1 MGGSTRV
8 CSINRQ
14 EAIDKSPRKKKTA
27 IFVRSQAFVMPRHC
41 SAVGC
46 KSRDTK
52 DIRKSGITFHRLPKK
67 GNPRRTTWII
77 NSRRKGPE
85 GKGQW
90 DPQSGFI
97 YFCSKHFTPDSF
109 ELSGVSGYRR
119 LKDDA
124 IPTIFENQPRERGNA
139 GKCATKQRGRPR
151 SVDKHISVKTS
162 TINEDSENQEISNN
176 EAVVQK
182 VAENECENGEGEDK
196 HVQPPPQ
203 PSSEAPQT
211 SEETSLED
219 PPPDPSSPQPPPRP
233 PSPSCYMRR
242 LPPPPGFYL
251 PKEHNYAQLCPLVWR
266 KRYDKAIDS
275 LEKALRLL
283 SAARRRENRLRHALL
298 RLRENRLRSTLFRT
312 REGAKGKEA
321 RGGRFSSW
329 TSQKGQGA
337 KVERGCRDLEGL
349 EESANEG
356 ATDEIDLLAEGW
368 NGQTQA
374 KGKVT
379 GEEEEG
385 CCFYCGR
392 DNEGNKVSGYKEAT
406 VGADEVQGSH
416 TKYKPKRIQEIKK
429 KAKVLKEQKSENSR
443 TDAAPVEQQSYYLY
457 YCESAENEDTMQ
469 VVTMELQPHQLNTE
483 DETSL
488 ELHNNAEAVQ
498 QLALLHPQT
507 DMHTSSGPIQ
517 YQTTLQET
525 SAPFQLQQI
534 QVLQPQQGLLLPDLA
549 TKEKSDVEMEQ
560 GQQFFW
566 VQERTDD
573 HVLLMSVPTEARERN
588 RVDVETVIETV
599 QPQVI
604 LERYQSK
611 DAEERDGLS
620 VKCDSTALTVTGWE
634 NGQITHQSD
643 MRPTADVRERLKEHL
658 EGFQLQLSSEFID

>member
-1 MGGSTRV
+1 
-8 CSINRQ
+8 
-14 EAIDKSPRKKKTA
+14 
-27 IFVRSQAFVMPRHC
+27 MPRHC

-67 GNPRRTTWII
+67 GSPRRTTWII

-124 IPTIFENQPRERGNA
+124 IPTVFEIQPHERGTA

-151 SVDKHISVKTS
+151 NVDKHISVKNS
-162 TINEDSENQEISNN
+162 ANNEDSENQEIFNN
-176 EAVVQK
+176 ETVVQK
-182 VAENECENGEGEDK
+182 VAENECEKGEGEDK
-196 HVQPPPQ
+196 HGQPPPQ

-211 SEETSLED
+211 SEETSLD
-219 PPPDPSSPQPPPRP
+219 DQQPDPSSPQPPPRP

-298 RLRENRLRSTLFRT
+298 CLRENRLRSTLFRT

-321 RGGRFSSW
+321 RGCRFSTW
-329 TSQKGQGA
+329 AAQKGQGA
-337 KVERGCRDLEGL
+337 KVERGCNLEAL
-349 EESANEG
+349 EES

-368 NGQTQA
+368 NGQAQT

-406 VGADEVQGSH
+406 VGPDEVQGSH
-416 TKYKPKRIQEIKK
+416 TRHKPKRIQGIKR
-429 KAKVLKEQKSENSR
+429 KAKVLKEQKSETSR
-443 TDAAPVEQQSYYLY
+443 TDVAPVEQQSYYLY

-483 DETSL
+483 EETSL
-488 ELHNNAEAVQ
+488 ELHNNAGAIQ

-507 DMHTSSGPIQ
+507 DMHTAPGPIQ
-517 YQTTLQET
+517 YSTTLQET

-534 QVLQPQQGLLLPDLA
+534 QVLQPQQGLLLPDLV
-549 TKEKSDVEMEQ
+549 TKEKSDIEMEQ

-566 VQERTDD
+566 VQEETDD
-573 HVLLMSVPTEARERN
+573 HVLLMPVPAEARQRN

-599 QPQVI
+599 QPLAI
-604 LERYQSK
+604 LERHQSK
-611 DAEERDGLS
+611 DTEERDGLT
-620 VKCDSTALTVTGWE
+620 VKCDSTVLTAMGWE
-634 NGQITHQSD
+634 NGQLTHQSD
-643 MRPTADVRERLKEHL
+643 LRPTGDVRERLKEHL

>member
-1 MGGSTRV
+1 
-8 CSINRQ
+8 
-14 EAIDKSPRKKKTA
+14 
-27 IFVRSQAFVMPRHC
+27 MPRHC

-124 IPTIFENQPRERGNA
+124 IPTVFESQPHERGNA
-139 GKCATKQRGRPR
+139 GKCATKRRGRPR
-151 SVDKHISVKTS
+151 NVDKHISVKNS
-162 TINEDSENQEISNN
+162 SNNGDSETQEIFNN
-176 EAVVQK
+176 ETVLQK
-182 VAENECENGEGEDK
+182 VAEDECEKGEGEEK
-196 HVQPPPQ
+196 RAQ
-203 PSSEAPQT
+203 PSSQPSCEAPQT
-211 SEETSLED
+211 SEESSALD
-219 PPPDPSSPQPPPRP
+219 KQPPDPSSPPRP
-233 PSPSCYMRR
+233 PSPSRYMRR

-312 REGAKGKEA
+312 RDRAKGKEA
-321 RGGRFSSW
+321 QGGRFSSW
-329 TSQKGQGA
+329 AAQKGQGA
-337 KVERGCRDLEGL
+337 KVERGCNLEGL
-349 EESANEG
+349 EESAS
-356 ATDEIDLLAEGW
+356 DEIDLLAEGW
-368 NGQTQA
+368 NGQAQT
-374 KGKVT
+374 KGKVA

-406 VGADEVQGSH
+406 VGPDEGQGSH
-416 TKYKPKRIQEIKK
+416 TRHEPKRIQEIKR
-429 KAKVLKEQKSENSR
+429 KAKVLKEQKSETSK
-443 TDAAPVEQQSYYLY
+443 TDVAPVEQQSYYLY

-469 VVTMELQPHQLNTE
+469 VVTMELLSSE
-483 DETSL
+483 EETSL
-488 ELHNNAEAVQ
+488 ELHSNAEEIQ

-507 DMHTSSGPIQ
+507 DMHTAPGPVQ
-517 YQTTLQET
+517 YSTTLQET

-549 TKEKSDVEMEQ
+549 AKEKSDMEQQ

-566 VQERTDD
+566 VQEGTDD
-573 HVLLMSVPTEARERN
+573 HVLLMPVPAEARESN
-588 RVDVETVIETV
+588 GVDVETVIETV

-611 DAEERDGLS
+611 DAEDRDGLT
-620 VKCDSTALTVTGWE
+620 VKCDSTVLTATAWGD
-634 NGQITHQSD
+634 GQLTHQSD
-643 MRPTADVRERLKEHL
+643 LRPTADVRERLKEHL

>member
-1 MGGSTRV
+1 
-8 CSINRQ
+8 
-14 EAIDKSPRKKKTA
+14 
-27 IFVRSQAFVMPRHC
+27 
-41 SAVGC
+41 
-46 KSRDTK
+46 
-52 DIRKSGITFHRLPKK
+52 
-67 GNPRRTTWII
+67 
-77 NSRRKGPE
+77 
-85 GKGQW
+85 
-90 DPQSGFI
+90 
-97 YFCSKHFTPDSF
+97 
-109 ELSGVSGYRR
+109 
-119 LKDDA
+119 
-124 IPTIFENQPRERGNA
+124 
-139 GKCATKQRGRPR
+139 
-151 SVDKHISVKTS
+151 TS
-162 TINEDSENQEISNN
+162 TNNEDSENQEISNN
-176 EAVVQK
+176 ETVVQK
-182 VAENECENGEGEDK
+182 VAENECENGEGEDN

-219 PPPDPSSPQPPPRP
+219 PLRDPSSPQPPPRP

-312 REGAKGKEA
+312 RDGAKGKEA

-329 TSQKGQGA
+329 AAQKGQGA

-385 CCFYCGR
+385 
-392 DNEGNKVSGYKEAT
+392 DNEGNKVGGYKEAT
-406 VGADEVQGSH
+406 VGADEAQGSH
-416 TKYKPKRIQEIKK
+416 TKHKPKRIQEIKR
-429 KAKVLKEQKSENSR
+429 KAK
-443 TDAAPVEQQSYYLY
+443 
-457 YCESAENEDTMQ
+457 DTMQ

-560 GQQFFW
+560 GQQ
-566 VQERTDD
+566 TDD
-573 HVLLMSVPTEARERN
+573 HVLLMERN

-658 EGFQLQLSSEFID
+658 EG

>member
-1 MGGSTRV
+1 
-8 CSINRQ
+8 
-14 EAIDKSPRKKKTA
+14 
-27 IFVRSQAFVMPRHC
+27 MPRHC

-52 DIRKSGITFHRLPKK
+52 DIRKSGTTFHRLPKK
-67 GNPRRTTWII
+67 GNPRRTAWII

-124 IPTIFENQPRERGNA
+124 IPTVFEIQPHGGGDA
-139 GKCATKQRGRPR
+139 GKCATKRRGRPR
-151 SVDKHISVKTS
+151 NVDKHISVKNS
-162 TINEDSENQEISNN
+162 TNNEDSENQEIFNN

-182 VAENECENGEGEDK
+182 VAENECEKGEGEDK
-196 HVQPPPQ
+196 HSQPPPQ

-211 SEETSLED
+211 SEETSLD
-219 PPPDPSSPQPPPRP
+219 DQQPSPQPPPRP

-312 REGAKGKEA
+312 RDGPKGKEA

-329 TSQKGQGA
+329 AAQKGQGA
-337 KVERGCRDLEGL
+337 KVERGRNLEAL
-349 EESANEG
+349 EESAN
-356 ATDEIDLLAEGW
+356 DEIDLLAEGW
-368 NGQTQA
+368 NGQVQT

-406 VGADEVQGSH
+406 VGPDEVLGSH
-416 TKYKPKRIQEIKK
+416 TRHKPNTIQEIKR
-429 KAKVLKEQKSENSR
+429 KAKVLKEQKSETSR
-443 TDAAPVEQQSYYLY
+443 TDVAPVEQQSYYLY

-469 VVTMELQPHQLNTE
+469 VVSMELLSTE
-483 DETSL
+483 GETSL
-488 ELHNNAEAVQ
+488 ELHNNAEAIQ

-507 DMHTSSGPIQ
+507 DMHTAPGPVQ
-517 YQTTLQET
+517 YSTTLQET

-534 QVLQPQQGLLLPDLA
+534 QVLQPQQGLLLSDLV
-549 TKEKSDVEMEQ
+549 TKEQSDMEQ
-560 GQQFFW
+560 EQQFFW
-566 VQERTDD
+566 VQEGTDD
-573 HVLLMSVPTEARERN
+573 HVLLMPVPAEARESN
-588 RVDVETVIETV
+588 RVDVEAVIETV

-611 DAEERDGLS
+611 DAEERDGLT
-620 VKCDSTALTVTGWE
+620 VKCDSTVLTAMGWE
-634 NGQITHQSD
+634 NGQLSHQSD
-643 MRPTADVRERLKEHL
+643 LRPTGDVRERLKEHL

>member
-1 MGGSTRV
+1 
-8 CSINRQ
+8 
-14 EAIDKSPRKKKTA
+14 
-27 IFVRSQAFVMPRHC
+27 MPRHC

-52 DIRKSGITFHRLPKK
+52 DIRKSGTTFHRLPKK
-67 GNPRRTTWII
+67 GNPRRTSWII

-124 IPTIFENQPRERGNA
+124 IPTVFEIQPHGGGDA
-139 GKCATKQRGRPR
+139 GKCATKRRGRPR
-151 SVDKHISVKTS
+151 NVDKHISVKNS
-162 TINEDSENQEISNN
+162 TNNEDSENQEIFNN

-182 VAENECENGEGEDK
+182 VAENECEKGEGEDK
-196 HVQPPPQ
+196 HGQPPPQ

-211 SEETSLED
+211 SEEMSLD
-219 PPPDPSSPQPPPRP
+219 DQQPSPQPPPRP

-312 REGAKGKEA
+312 RDGPKGKEA

-329 TSQKGQGA
+329 AAQKGQGA
-337 KVERGCRDLEGL
+337 KVERGRNLEAL
-349 EESANEG
+349 EESAN
-356 ATDEIDLLAEGW
+356 DEIDLLAEGW
-368 NGQTQA
+368 NGQVQT

-406 VGADEVQGSH
+406 
-416 TKYKPKRIQEIKK
+416 
-429 KAKVLKEQKSENSR
+429 SETSR
-443 TDAAPVEQQSYYLY
+443 TDVAPVEQQSYYLY

-469 VVTMELQPHQLNTE
+469 VVSMELLSTE
-483 DETSL
+483 EETSL
-488 ELHNNAEAVQ
+488 ELHNNTEAIQ

-507 DMHTSSGPIQ
+507 DMHTAPGPVQ
-517 YQTTLQET
+517 YSTTLQET

-534 QVLQPQQGLLLPDLA
+534 QVLQPQQGLLLSDLV
-549 TKEKSDVEMEQ
+549 TKEKSDMEQ
-560 GQQFFW
+560 EQQFFW
-566 VQERTDD
+566 VQEGTDD
-573 HVLLMSVPTEARERN
+573 HVLLMPVPAEARESN
-588 RVDVETVIETV
+588 RVDVEAVIETV

-611 DAEERDGLS
+611 DAEERDGLT
-620 VKCDSTALTVTGWE
+620 VKCDSAVLTAMGWE
-634 NGQITHQSD
+634 NGQLSHQSD
-643 MRPTADVRERLKEHL
+643 LRPTGDVRERLKEHL

>member
-1 MGGSTRV
+1 
-8 CSINRQ
+8 
-14 EAIDKSPRKKKTA
+14 
-27 IFVRSQAFVMPRHC
+27 MPRHC

-52 DIRKSGITFHRLPKK
+52 DVRKSGITFHRLPKK

-77 NSRRKGPE
+77 NSHRKGPE

-124 IPTIFENQPRERGNA
+124 IPTVFEIQPHERGTA
-139 GKCATKQRGRPR
+139 GKCATKRRGRPR
-151 SVDKHISVKTS
+151 NAEKLISVKNS
-162 TINEDSENQEISNN
+162 NNNEESESQEIFNS
-176 EAVVQK
+176 ETVVQK
-182 VAENECENGEGEDK
+182 VADNECEKGEGEDK
-196 HVQPPPQ
+196 HDQPPPQ

-211 SEETSLED
+211 SEETLLD
-219 PPPDPSSPQPPPRP
+219 DQPPDPSSPQPSPRP
-233 PSPSCYMRR
+233 PSPSCYMKR

-298 RLRENRLRSTLFRT
+298 RLRENRLRSTLSRT
-312 REGAKGKEA
+312 RDGVKGKEA

-329 TSQKGQGA
+329 AAPKGPGT
-337 KVERGCRDLEGL
+337 KGERGCNLEGL

-356 ATDEIDLLAEGW
+356 TTDEIDLLAEGW
-368 NGQTQA
+368 NGQGQ
-374 KGKVT
+374 KRGKVT
-379 GEEEEG
+379 AEEEEG

-392 DNEGNKVSGYKEAT
+392 DNEGNKISVYKEPT
-406 VGADEVQGSH
+406 VGPDEIQGSQARH
-416 TKYKPKRIQEIKK
+416 KPKRIQEVKR
-429 KAKVLKEQKSENSR
+429 KAKVLKEQKPENSR
-443 TDAAPVEQQSYYLY
+443 TDVAPVEQQSYYLY
-457 YCESAENEDTMQ
+457 YCESTENEDTMQ

-483 DETSL
+483 EDGSL
-488 ELHNNAEAVQ
+488 ELHNNTEAIQ

-507 DMHTSSGPIQ
+507 DMHTASGSIQ
-517 YQTTLQET
+517 YSATIQET
-525 SAPFQLQQI
+525 STPFHLQQI
-534 QVLQPQQGLLLPDLA
+534 QVLQPHQQLLLPDLA
-549 TKEKSDVEMEQ
+549 TKEKSETEIEQ
-560 GQQFFW
+560 GGGQQFYW
-566 VQERTDD
+566 IQEKADD
-573 HVLLMSVPTEARERN
+573 HVLLMPVATETGERN

-599 QPQVI
+599 QPQAM
-604 LERYQSK
+604 LDRFQSK
-611 DAEERDGLS
+611 ATEERDGLT
-620 VKCDSTALTVTGWE
+620 VKCDSMTLTSTGWE
-634 NGQITHQSD
+634 NGQLTHQTD
-643 MRPTADVRERLKEHL
+643 LRPTAVGGDVRERLKEHL

>member
-1 MGGSTRV
+1 
-8 CSINRQ
+8 
-14 EAIDKSPRKKKTA
+14 
-27 IFVRSQAFVMPRHC
+27 MPRHC

-67 GNPRRTTWII
+67 GNPRRTAWII

-97 YFCSKHFTPDSF
+97 YFCSKHFTADSF

-124 IPTIFENQPRERGNA
+124 IPTVFENQPHGRGDA
-139 GKCATKQRGRPR
+139 GKCDTKRRGRPR
-151 SVDKHISVKTS
+151 NVDRHISVKNS
-162 TINEDSENQEISNN
+162 SNNEDSETQEIFDN
-176 EAVVQK
+176 ETALPK
-182 VAENECENGEGEDK
+182 DAENECEKGEGEDK
-196 HVQPPPQ
+196 HAQPSPQ

-211 SEETSLED
+211 SEETALD
-219 PPPDPSSPQPPPRP
+219 AQPADPSSPPRP

-312 REGAKGKEA
+312 RDEAKGKEA

-329 TSQKGQGA
+329 KGQGA
-337 KVERGCRDLEGL
+337 KGERGCNLEGL
-349 EESANEG
+349 EESAS
-356 ATDEIDLLAEGW
+356 DEIDLLTEGW
-368 NGQTQA
+368 TAQAQTKERVA
-374 KGKVT
+374 

-406 VGADEVQGSH
+406 VRPDVQGSH
-416 TKYKPKRIQEIKK
+416 TRHKPKRIQEIKR
-429 KAKVLKEQKSENSR
+429 KAKVLKEQKSETSR
-443 TDAAPVEQQSYYLY
+443 TDVAPVEQQSYYLY

-469 VVTMELQPHQLNTE
+469 VVSMELLSTE
-483 DETSL
+483 EETSL
-488 ELHNNAEAVQ
+488 ELHSNAEEI
-498 QLALLHPQT
+498 LLHPQT
-507 DMHTSSGPIQ
+507 DMHTAPGPVQ
-517 YQTTLQET
+517 YSTTLQET
-525 SAPFQLQQI
+525 SAPFQLQHI
-534 QVLQPQQGLLLPDLA
+534 QVLQPQQGLLLSDLV
-549 TKEKSDVEMEQ
+549 TKEQSDMEQ
-560 GQQFFW
+560 EQQFFW
-566 VQERTDD
+566 VQEGTDD
-573 HVLLMSVPTEARERN
+573 HVLLMPVPAEARERN
-588 RVDVETVIETV
+588 RVDVETV

-611 DAEERDGLS
+611 DAEERDGLT
-620 VKCDSTALTVTGWE
+620 VKCDSTVLTATVCG
-634 NGQITHQSD
+634 NGQLSHQSD
-643 MRPTADVRERLKEHL
+643 LRPTGDVRERLKEHL

>member
-1 MGGSTRV
+1 
-8 CSINRQ
+8 
-14 EAIDKSPRKKKTA
+14 
-27 IFVRSQAFVMPRHC
+27 MPRHC

-97 YFCSKHFTPDSF
+97 YFCSKHFNPDSF

-124 IPTIFENQPRERGNA
+124 IPTVFEIQPHERGNA
-139 GKCATKQRGRPR
+139 GKCATKRRGRPR
-151 SVDKHISVKTS
+151 NVDKHISVKNS
-162 TINEDSENQEISNN
+162 SNNEDSESQEIFNN
-176 EAVVQK
+176 ESVLQK
-182 VAENECENGEGEDK
+182 VAENECEKGEGEDK
-196 HVQPPPQ
+196 RAQTPPQ

-211 SEETSLED
+211 SEETALD
-219 PPPDPSSPQPPPRP
+219 DQPPSPPRP

-312 REGAKGKEA
+312 RDGAKGKEA
-321 RGGRFSSW
+321 RAGKFSSW
-329 TSQKGQGA
+329 AAQKGQGA
-337 KVERGCRDLEGL
+337 KVERGCNLEGL
-349 EESANEG
+349 EESAS
-356 ATDEIDLLAEGW
+356 DEIDLLAEGW
-368 NGQTQA
+368 NGQAQT
-374 KGKVT
+374 KGKVA

-392 DNEGNKVSGYKEAT
+392 DNEGNKVSVYKEAT
-406 VGADEVQGSH
+406 VGPDEIQGSH
-416 TKYKPKRIQEIKK
+416 TRHKPKRIQAIKK
-429 KAKVLKEQKSENSR
+429 KAKVLKEQKSETSK
-443 TDAAPVEQQSYYLY
+443 TDVAPVEQQSYYLY

-469 VVTMELQPHQLNTE
+469 VVTMELQPHQLSTE
-483 DETSL
+483 EETSL
-488 ELHNNAEAVQ
+488 ELHSDAEEIQ

-507 DMHTSSGPIQ
+507 DMHTAPGPVQ
-517 YQTTLQET
+517 YSTTLQET

-534 QVLQPQQGLLLPDLA
+534 QVLQPQQGLLLPDLNA
-549 TKEKSDVEMEQ
+549 KEKSEMEQ

-566 VQERTDD
+566 VQEGTDD
-573 HVLLMSVPTEARERN
+573 HVLLMPVSAEVGESN
-588 RVDVETVIETV
+588 RVNIETVIEAV

-611 DAEERDGLS
+611 DSEERDGLA
-620 VKCDSTALTVTGWE
+620 VKCDATAWE
-634 NGQITHQSD
+634 NGQLTHQSD
-643 MRPTADVRERLKEHL
+643 LRPTADVRERLKEHL
-658 EGFQLQLSSEFID
+658 EGFQLELSSEFID